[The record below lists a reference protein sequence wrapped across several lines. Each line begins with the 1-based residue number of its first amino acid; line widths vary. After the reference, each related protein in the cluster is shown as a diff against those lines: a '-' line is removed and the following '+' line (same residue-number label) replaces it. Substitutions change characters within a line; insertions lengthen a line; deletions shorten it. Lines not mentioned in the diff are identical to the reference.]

1 MNILHSNNVVMVNQD
16 TGKEEFISTRDAS
29 KVLEVSLR
37 TVQLWVES
45 GVLKAWKTAGGHRR
59 IARSS
64 IDHILSQRRQ
74 AIIPAT
80 GQGSEKRVFHIL
92 LVEDD
97 SALRNLFSYF
107 FSSWKYPVRINVA
120 TDGFEGLISLGREVP
135 DLLITDLNM
144 PGMSGFEMLRHLK
157 SSNQFSKL
165 NIIAL
170 TALNDDYIQDKG
182 GLPEGVLLF
191 RKPVA
196 LSQLEPLI
204 EAMIANVTGQ
214 SQFKAH
220 ASI

>member
-1 MNILHSNNVVMVNQD
+1 MVNQD

-29 KVLEVSLR
+29 RVLEVSLR

-64 IDHILSQRRQ
+64 IDHILSQRKQ
-74 AIIPAT
+74 AITHASGTAVAPKT
-80 GQGSEKRVFHIL
+80 FHIL

-97 SALRNLFSYF
+97 SALRNLFTYF
-107 FSSWKYPVRINVA
+107 FSSWKHPVRIDVA

-135 DLLITDLNM
+135 NLLITDLNM

-196 LSQLEPLI
+196 LSQLEPII
-204 EAMIANVTGQ
+204 ESMIANA
-214 SQFKAH
+214 SDKAR
-220 ASI
+220 

>member
-1 MNILHSNNVVMVNQD
+1 MVNQY

-45 GVLKAWKTAGGHRR
+45 GILKAWKTAGGHRR

-64 IDHILSQRRQ
+64 VDYILSQRRQ
-74 AIIPAT
+74 AIMPAS
-80 GQGSEKRVFHIL
+80 GSSTEPKAFHIL

-97 SALRNLFSYF
+97 SALRNLFTYF
-107 FSSWKYPVRINVA
+107 FSSWKHPVRIDVA
-120 TDGFEGLISLGREVP
+120 ADGFEGLISLGREVP
-135 DLLITDLNM
+135 NLLITDLNM

-170 TALNDDYIQDKG
+170 TALNDDYIEDKG
-182 GLPEGVLLF
+182 GLPKGVTLF
-191 RKPVA
+191 RKPVT

-204 EAMIANVTGQ
+204 ESMIANAGQ
-214 SQFKAH
+214 DQIKDH